1 MHTTVQTEAWKR
13 AGLEMEKQSWEDD
26 GGHYATDNNAIAKGG
41 AGQEATRE
49 DRAHSRWEGK
59 LEKEDQRWQKH

>member
-1 MHTTVQTEAWKR
+1 
-13 AGLEMEKQSWEDD
+13 MEKQSWEDD